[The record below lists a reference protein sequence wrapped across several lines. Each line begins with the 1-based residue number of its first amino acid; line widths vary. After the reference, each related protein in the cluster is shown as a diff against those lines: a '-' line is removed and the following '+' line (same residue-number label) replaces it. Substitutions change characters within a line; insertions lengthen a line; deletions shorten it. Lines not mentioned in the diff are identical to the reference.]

1 MIDLM
6 HVGFAYKENIPVL
19 QDVDLHIEAG
29 ESVGLVG
36 ANGAGKSTLMKLLV
50 GLLSAS
56 EGEVRVCGKN
66 VDKKSL
72 PEIRR
77 RIGYVFQDADNQLFM
92 STVYEDIA
100 FGPLNYGLSKEEA
113 DAKARAAM
121 EQTGTTHLKDQPVY
135 QMSGGEK
142 RLVSIATIL
151 AMEPD
156 CILMDEPEAALDPR
170 NRRRLIEL
178 LRALRPAKL
187 IASHDLDMILD
198 TCDRTVLMS
207 HGRIV
212 ADGPTLKILTD
223 KRLLEE
229 NDLELPLRL
238 QTYDERGVDHE

>member
-1 MIDLM
+1 MIDLNQ
-6 HVGFAYKENIPVL
+6 VGFAYKENIPVL
-19 QDVDLHIEAG
+19 QDISLSIEAG
-29 ESVGLVG
+29 ASVGLVG

-50 GLLSAS
+50 GLLKPTS
-56 EGEVRVCGKN
+56 GQVRICGLDVEKKN
-66 VDKKSL
+66 L
-72 PEIRR
+72 AEIRR

-100 FGPLNYGLSKEEA
+100 FGPLNYGLPKEEVER
-113 DAKARAAM
+113 KVQAAM

-178 LRALRPAKL
+178 LKTLKPAKL
-187 IASHDLDMILD
+187 IASHDLDLILD
-198 TCDRTVLMS
+198 TCDRVILMS
-207 HGRIV
+207 HGRVV
-212 ADGPTLKILTD
+212 ADGPAQEILRD
-223 KRLLEE
+223 EKLLVEH
-229 NDLELPLRL
+229 DLELPLRL
-238 QTYDERGVDHE
+238 QPFDR

>member
-1 MIDLM
+1 MIDLNQ
-6 HVGFAYKENIPVL
+6 VGFAYKENIPVL
-19 QDVDLHIEAG
+19 QDISLSIEEGA
-29 ESVGLVG
+29 SVGLVG

-50 GLLSAS
+50 GLLKPTS
-56 EGEVRVCGKN
+56 GQVQICGLDVEKKN
-66 VDKKSL
+66 L
-72 PEIRR
+72 AEIRR

-100 FGPLNYGLSKEEA
+100 FGPLNYGLPKEEVER
-113 DAKARAAM
+113 KVQAAM

-178 LRALRPAKL
+178 LKNLKPAKL

-198 TCDRTVLMS
+198 TCDRVILMS

-212 ADGPTLKILTD
+212 ADGPAQEILRD
-223 KRLLEE
+223 EKLLVEH
-229 NDLELPLRL
+229 DLELPLRL
-238 QTYDERGVDHE
+238 QPFDR

>member
-1 MIDLM
+1 MIDLNQ
-6 HVGFAYKENIPVL
+6 VGFAYKENIPVL
-19 QDVDLHIEAG
+19 QDISLSIEEGA
-29 ESVGLVG
+29 SVGLVG

-50 GLLSAS
+50 GLLKPTS
-56 EGEVRVCGKN
+56 GQVRICGLDVEKKN
-66 VDKKSL
+66 L
-72 PEIRR
+72 AEIRR

-100 FGPLNYGLSKEEA
+100 FGPLNYGLPKEEVER
-113 DAKARAAM
+113 KVQAAM

-178 LRALRPAKL
+178 LKTLKPAKL
-187 IASHDLDMILD
+187 IASHDLDLILD
-198 TCDRTVLMS
+198 TCDRVILMS

-212 ADGPTLKILTD
+212 ADGLAQEILRD
-223 KRLLEE
+223 EKLLVEH
-229 NDLELPLRL
+229 DLELPLRL
-238 QTYDERGVDHE
+238 QPFDR

>member
-1 MIDLM
+1 MIDLS

-29 ESVGLVG
+29 ESVGLIG

-50 GLLSAS
+50 GLLRAS
-56 EGEVRVCGKN
+56 EGEVKVCGRPL
-66 VDKKSL
+66 DKKSL

-77 RIGYVFQDADNQLFM
+77 RVGYVFQDADNQLFM

-113 DAKARAAM
+113 DAKVRAAM
-121 EQTGTTHLKDQPVY
+121 EQTGTTHLKDQPIY

-178 LRALRPAKL
+178 LNTLQPAKL

-198 TCDRTVLMS
+198 TCTRTILMS

-212 ADGPTLKILTD
+212 ADGPTQQILRD
-223 KRLLEE
+223 QKLLEE

-238 QTYDERGVDHE
+238 QPYEKRK

>member
-1 MIDLM
+1 MIDLNQ
-6 HVGFAYKENIPVL
+6 VGFAYKENIPVL
-19 QDVDLHIEAG
+19 QDISLSIEAG
-29 ESVGLVG
+29 ASVGLVG

-50 GLLSAS
+50 GLLKPTS
-56 EGEVRVCGKN
+56 GQVRICGLDVEKKN
-66 VDKKSL
+66 L
-72 PEIRR
+72 AEIRR

-100 FGPLNYGLSKEEA
+100 FGPLNYGLPKEEVER
-113 DAKARAAM
+113 KVQAAM

-178 LRALRPAKL
+178 LKTLKPAKL
-187 IASHDLDMILD
+187 IASHDLDLILD
-198 TCDRTVLMS
+198 TCDRVILMS

-212 ADGPTLKILTD
+212 ADGPAQEILRD
-223 KRLLEE
+223 EKLLVEH
-229 NDLELPLRL
+229 DLELPLRL
-238 QTYDERGVDHE
+238 QPFDR

>member
-1 MIDLM
+1 MIDLNQ
-6 HVGFAYKENIPVL
+6 VGFAYKENIPVL
-19 QDVDLHIEAG
+19 QDISLYIEASA
-29 ESVGLVG
+29 SVGLVG

-50 GLLSAS
+50 GLLKPTS
-56 EGEVRVCGKN
+56 GQVRICGLHVEKKN
-66 VDKKSL
+66 L
-72 PEIRR
+72 AEIRR

-100 FGPLNYGLSKEEA
+100 FGPLNYGLPKEEVER
-113 DAKARAAM
+113 KVLAAM

-178 LRALRPAKL
+178 LKTLKPAKL
-187 IASHDLDMILD
+187 IASHDLDLILD
-198 TCDRTVLMS
+198 TCDRVILMS

-212 ADGPTLKILTD
+212 ADGLAQEILRD
-223 KRLLEE
+223 EKLLVEH
-229 NDLELPLRL
+229 DLELPLRL
-238 QTYDERGVDHE
+238 QPFDR

>member
-1 MIDLM
+1 MIDLNQ
-6 HVGFAYKENIPVL
+6 VGFAYKENIPVL
-19 QDVDLHIEAG
+19 KDISLSIEEGA
-29 ESVGLVG
+29 SVGLVG

-50 GLLSAS
+50 GLLKPTS
-56 EGEVRVCGKN
+56 GQVQICGLNVEKKN
-66 VDKKSL
+66 L
-72 PEIRR
+72 AEIRR

-100 FGPLNYGLSKEEA
+100 FGPLNYGLSREEVER
-113 DAKARAAM
+113 KVQAAM

-178 LRALRPAKL
+178 LKTLKPAKL
-187 IASHDLDMILD
+187 IASHDLDLILD
-198 TCDRTVLMS
+198 TCDRVILMS
-207 HGRIV
+207 HGQIV
-212 ADGPTLKILTD
+212 ADGLAQEILRD
-223 KRLLEE
+223 EKLLVEH
-229 NDLELPLRL
+229 DLELPLRL
-238 QTYDERGVDHE
+238 QPFDR

>member
-1 MIDLM
+1 MIDLKQ
-6 HVGFAYKENIPVL
+6 VGFAYRAGVPVL
-19 QDVDLHIEAG
+19 QNIDLHIDAG
-29 ESVGLVG
+29 TSVGLVG

-50 GLLSAS
+50 GLIRTT
-56 EGEVRVCGKN
+56 EGQVLVGGRP
-66 VDKKSL
+66 VDKKNL

-77 RIGYVFQDADNQLFM
+77 KIGYVFQDADNQLFM

-100 FGPLNYGLSKEEA
+100 FGPLNYGLSKEA
-113 DAKARAAM
+113 VDAKVQAAM
-121 EQTGTTHLKDQPVY
+121 EQTGTAHLKDQPVY

-178 LRALRPAKL
+178 LNTLQPAKL
-187 IASHDLDMILD
+187 IASHDLDLILD
-198 TCDRTVLMS
+198 TCERTILMS

-212 ADGPTLKILTD
+212 ADGPTDQILRD
-223 KRLLEE
+223 EPLLLA

-238 QTYDERGVDHE
+238 QTYEKRK

>member
-1 MIDLM
+1 MIELNQ
-6 HVGFAYKENIPVL
+6 VGFAYKENIPVL
-19 QDVDLHIEAG
+19 QDISLSIEAG
-29 ESVGLVG
+29 ASVGLVG

-50 GLLSAS
+50 GLLKPTS
-56 EGEVRVCGKN
+56 GQMQICGLNVEKKN
-66 VDKKSL
+66 L
-72 PEIRR
+72 AEIRR

-100 FGPLNYGLSKEEA
+100 FGPLNYGLPKEEVER
-113 DAKARAAM
+113 KVQAAM

-178 LRALRPAKL
+178 LKNLKPAKL
-187 IASHDLDMILD
+187 IASHDLDLIWD
-198 TCDRTVLMS
+198 TCDRVILMS

-212 ADGPTLKILTD
+212 ADGPAQEILRD
-223 KRLLEE
+223 EKLLVEH
-229 NDLELPLRL
+229 DLELPLRL
-238 QTYDERGVDHE
+238 QPFDR

>member
-1 MIDLM
+1 MIDLNQ
-6 HVGFAYKENIPVL
+6 VGFAYKENIPVL
-19 QDVDLHIEAG
+19 KDISLSIEEGA
-29 ESVGLVG
+29 SVGLVG

-50 GLLSAS
+50 GLLKPTS
-56 EGEVRVCGKN
+56 GQVQICGLNVEKKN
-66 VDKKSL
+66 L
-72 PEIRR
+72 AEIRR

-100 FGPLNYGLSKEEA
+100 FGPLNYGLSRDEVERKVQ
-113 DAKARAAM
+113 AAM

-178 LRALRPAKL
+178 LKTLKPAKL
-187 IASHDLDMILD
+187 IASHDLDLILD
-198 TCDRTVLMS
+198 TCDRVILMS
-207 HGRIV
+207 HGQIV
-212 ADGPTLKILTD
+212 ADGLAQEILRD
-223 KRLLEE
+223 EKLLVEH
-229 NDLELPLRL
+229 DLELPLRL
-238 QTYDERGVDHE
+238 QPFDR

>member
-1 MIDLM
+1 MIDLTQ
-6 HVGFAYKENIPVL
+6 VGFAYKENIPVL
-19 QDVDLHIEAG
+19 QDFSLSIEEGA
-29 ESVGLVG
+29 SVGLVG

-50 GLLSAS
+50 GLLKPTS
-56 EGEVRVCGKN
+56 GQVRICGLDVEKKN
-66 VDKKSL
+66 L
-72 PEIRR
+72 AEIRR

-100 FGPLNYGLSKEEA
+100 FGPLNYGLPKEEVER
-113 DAKARAAM
+113 KVLAAM
-121 EQTGTTHLKDQPVY
+121 EQTGTAHLKDQPVY

-178 LRALRPAKL
+178 LKTLKPAKL
-187 IASHDLDMILD
+187 IASHDLDLILD
-198 TCDRTVLMS
+198 TCDRVILMS

-212 ADGPTLKILTD
+212 ADGPAQEILRD
-223 KRLLEE
+223 EKLLVEH
-229 NDLELPLRL
+229 DLELPLRL
-238 QTYDERGVDHE
+238 QPFDR

>member
-1 MIDLM
+1 MIDLNQ
-6 HVGFAYKENIPVL
+6 VGFAYKENIPVL
-19 QDVDLHIEAG
+19 QDISLSIEEGA
-29 ESVGLVG
+29 SVGLVG

-50 GLLSAS
+50 GLLKPTS
-56 EGEVRVCGKN
+56 GQVQICGLDVEKKN
-66 VDKKSL
+66 L
-72 PEIRR
+72 AEIRR

-100 FGPLNYGLSKEEA
+100 FGPLNYGLPKEEVER
-113 DAKARAAM
+113 KVQAAM

-178 LRALRPAKL
+178 LKTLKPAKL
-187 IASHDLDMILD
+187 IASHDLDLILD
-198 TCDRTVLMS
+198 TCDRVILMS

-212 ADGPTLKILTD
+212 ADGPAQEILRD
-223 KRLLEE
+223 EKLLVEH
-229 NDLELPLRL
+229 DLELPLRL
-238 QTYDERGVDHE
+238 QPFDR